1 MSEPRRLTLLKLGP
15 DAGPEAALAAA
26 AAYDE
31 LEAAFAG
38 SVRSSARSGRGRL
51 VVVGGGIVGLMSAY
65 FASVRGYRVRLVERL
80 SPGGAASGRNGGG
93 VLVLGH
99 TLDDV
104 PFNRL
109 SLRLWAELARAGVA
123 SELTVSG
130 HVMLA
135 FSEQEAETLRGAGE
149 LYLAAGLPVEWLDSS
164 EVRRLLPH
172 VTAEQRGGLRCPVDA
187 QAYPFRVVSSLLSRL
202 RDGRAELITHTR
214 VTGFRVEGSR
224 VRAVITEAGD
234 VEADAVLLCAGP
246 WSAEVGAMLGLPLAI
261 SPRRSQ
267 ILVTERVATR
277 VVHPFVTGNSIYLR
291 QTHAGNLMYGGG
303 GTWESQSF
311 DTSSTTTAIA
321 RLTTRFLEV
330 FPAFRGVQLIRAFAG
345 TVDLTPDARPLLGRA
360 DGWENVCVAAG
371 FSGHGFGWSAAA
383 GAIAAACV
391 ARALGHEEPAAGVS
405 RLLEPLA
412 PCRHAPAARPQVRG
426 G

>member
-1 MSEPRRLTLLKLGP
+1 VFL
-15 DAGPEAALAAA
+15 
-26 AAYDE
+26 
-31 LEAAFAG
+31 F
-38 SVRSSARSGRGRL
+38 
-51 VVVGGGIVGLMSAY
+51 
-65 FASVRGYRVRLVERL
+65 
-80 SPGGAASGRNGGG
+80 
-93 VLVLGH
+93 
-99 TLDDV
+99 
-104 PFNRL
+104 L
-109 SLRLWAELARAGVA
+109 SLFFFF
-123 SELTVSG
+123 
-130 HVMLA
+130 
-135 FSEQEAETLRGAGE
+135 FS
-149 LYLAAGLPVEWLDSS
+149 S
-164 EVRRLLPH
+164 RR
-172 VTAEQRGGLRCPVDA
+172 R
-187 QAYPFRVVSSLLSRL
+187 
-202 RDGRAELITHTR
+202 HTR
-214 VTGFRVEGSR
+214 FSR
-224 VRAVITEAGD
+224 DWSSD
-234 VEADAVLLCAGP
+234 VCSSDL
-246 WSAEVGAMLGLPLAI
+246 
-261 SPRRSQ
+261 
-267 ILVTERVATR
+267 
-277 VVHPFVTGNSIYLR
+277 
-291 QTHAGNLMYGGG
+291 YGGG